1 MTDYMCLD
9 CQKEIKFELVKKRV
23 RCPYCG
29 SKILYKPRV
38 TSAVV
43 ESMQKWKLIKKLKV
57 K

>member
-1 MTDYMCLD
+1 MVAYTCID

-38 TSAVV
+38 SSSVIDAV
-43 ESMQKWKLIKKLKV
+43 
-57 K
+57 

>member
-1 MTDYMCLD
+1 MVVYNCID

-23 RCPYCG
+23 RCPHCG

-43 ESMQKWKLIKKLKV
+43 DAV
-57 K
+57 

>member
-1 MTDYMCLD
+1 MVSYTCLD
-9 CQKEIKFELVKKRV
+9 CQKEIKSELVKKRV

-43 ESMQKWKLIKKLKV
+43 EAI
-57 K
+57 